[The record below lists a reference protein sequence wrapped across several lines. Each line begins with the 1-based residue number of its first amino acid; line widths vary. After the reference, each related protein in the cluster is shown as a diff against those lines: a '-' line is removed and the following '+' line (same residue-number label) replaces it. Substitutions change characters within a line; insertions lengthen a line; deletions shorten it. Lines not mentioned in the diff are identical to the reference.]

1 MLLKYKMA
9 LYSYK
14 VTKLV
19 AHFFSNSWDFV
30 SELLLVCVSNSNEKT
45 EFLKFIAVSEQYIFL
60 FPSFVIHK
68 LITGN
73 TY

>member
-1 MLLKYKMA
+1 MA

-14 VTKLV
+14 VTKL
-19 AHFFSNSWDFV
+19 AARFFSNSWDFV
-30 SELLLVCVSNSNEKT
+30 SKLLLVCVSNSNEKT
-45 EFLKFIAVSEQYIFL
+45 ESLKFIAVSERYIFP